1 MKFQKKIMVNYTAFS
16 VLLALVFGVFY
27 YTVNMRQYKEKEYGN
42 ISTVSDVK
50 LQQFEDMLESME
62 TVSTY
67 LLSDQEI
74 LEALSTLSSSSLSE
88 TDESIFFNSA
98 SATIRSQL
106 NTDYLMSH
114 FYRVLVFNR
123 QGIVIAN
130 NNYSNTQLNPNAS
143 VATVPWIEQV
153 AGTKG
158 QDVIVG
164 MHTDDWGRRQTPQVL
179 SVVMEIQG
187 GNRGYIEVQQ
197 EQTAIDEM
205 MEGGAEN
212 LELDYFVFTKSGEL
226 LYQSSPEADASYYG
240 RLLTHTDKKVKEIR
254 DDADRPALLL
264 EQPSKKQ
271 GLTFVAVNHVDLN
284 KMAIREVLPLTL
296 IVLLCFLLFSFG
308 YIYLTAGRLV
318 KPIRL
323 LQTFM
328 ENIQLNNMQAEIP
341 EKISNDEIEALYI
354 SFQDVLRRLDESIVK
369 ERRLS
374 VLQLQSQF
382 DLLQAQVNPHF
393 IYNVL
398 NVISNRGIENDDEVI
413 CDMCSDLAGMLR
425 YSTNTKEKYAT
436 VEEEKQ
442 YLEQYLGLLKYRYDY
457 KLTYE
462 IEIEETLYDKIL
474 PKIVIQ
480 QIVENSI
487 THGYAASADIIRITI
502 EGYEDE
508 KGWYIRVR
516 DNGCGVSEATLSGI
530 DRSMEEIRRKLKEN
544 REHVEL
550 EIGGMGLVNT
560 FARLYLLYADALML
574 KICSKEGNG
583 TEVVLSVLNTGP
595 DTKSGA

>member
-1 MKFQKKIMVNYTAFS
+1 MKFQKKIMFNYTAFS
-16 VLLALVFGVFY
+16 VLLALVFGIFY

-88 TDESIFFNSA
+88 TDEAIFFNGA

-130 NNYSNTQLNPNAS
+130 NNYSNTQLNPDVS
-143 VATVPWIEQV
+143 VVTVPWIGQV
-153 AGTKG
+153 TGTKG
-158 QDVIVG
+158 EDVIIG

-205 MEGGAEN
+205 MAGGAEN
-212 LELDYFVFTKSGEL
+212 LELDYFVFTESGEL
-226 LYQSSPEADASYYG
+226 LYQSSREANASYYG
-240 RLLTHTDKKVKEIR
+240 RMLTHAGKKVREIR

-264 EQPSKKQ
+264 EQQSKKQ

-284 KMAIREVLPLTL
+284 KMAIQEVLPLTL

-480 QIVENSI
+480 QLVENSI
-487 THGYAASADIIRITI
+487 THGYEASADVIRITI

-530 DRSMEEIRRKLKEN
+530 DRSMEEIRHKLNEN

-574 KICSKEGNG
+574 NIRSKEGNG
-583 TEVVLSVLNTGP
+583 TEVVLSVLNAGP
-595 DTKSGA
+595 DRKSGA

>member
-1 MKFQKKIMVNYTAFS
+1 MKFQKKIMVNYIVFS
-16 VLLALVFGVFY
+16 ALLALVFGVFY

-67 LLSDQEI
+67 LLSNQEI

-88 TDESIFFNSA
+88 TDEAIFFNSA
-98 SATIRSQL
+98 SSAIRSQL

-114 FYRVLVFNR
+114 FYRVIVFNR

-130 NNYSNTQLNPNAS
+130 NNYSSTQLNPKAS
-143 VATVPWIEQV
+143 IETVPWIEQV
-153 AGTKG
+153 AETKG
-158 QDVIVG
+158 EDVIVG

-197 EQTAIDEM
+197 EQVAIDEM
-205 MEGGAEN
+205 MEGGTEN

-226 LYQSSPEADASYYG
+226 LYQSSSDADAFYYG
-240 RLLTHTDKKVKEIR
+240 RMLTHTDKKVKEIR

-264 EQPSKKQ
+264 EQQSKKQ
-271 GLTFVAVNHVDLN
+271 GLTFVTVNHVDLN
-284 KMAIREVLPLTL
+284 KMAIQAVLPLTL

-354 SFQDVLRRLDESIVK
+354 SFQDLLRRLDESIVK

-413 CDMCSDLAGMLR
+413 CDICSDLAGMLR

-436 VEEEKQ
+436 DEEEKQ
-442 YLEQYLGLLKYRYDY
+442 YLEKYLGLLKYRYDY

-462 IEIEETLYDKIL
+462 IKIEATVYDKML

-508 KGWYIRVR
+508 KGWHIRVC
-516 DNGCGVSEATLSGI
+516 DNGCGVSEVTLAGI
-530 DRSMEEIRRKLKEN
+530 DRSMEEIRRKLREN
-544 REHVEL
+544 REHVEM

-560 FARLYLLYADALML
+560 YARLYLLYADTLML
-574 KICSKEGNG
+574 KICSNEGNG
-583 TEVVLSVLNTGP
+583 TEVVLSVLNTAP
-595 DTKSGA
+595 DMKSGV